1 MRKIVDGL
9 ILFAATLLAGL
20 LVVPPAGAQQLN
32 PRETAILFVDFQNE
46 FVTENGKLYPILK
59 EELKRKNV
67 LQNAI
72 SLIKAARQS
81 GVLIVHTIAGYSP
94 GYAEVDQNNPG
105 VFHKI
110 VVASKAFAAGSPGVE
125 LWEPLRPG
133 PQDTDIVLKGRS
145 AMSGFVGTDLNY
157 VLRTK
162 GIKNL
167 GIGGFVTNICVEQTG
182 RDAYDLGFN
191 NYFLSDVMA
200 AKTAEDQAF
209 TEKNNFSYV
218 GRVTTSHEFMQM
230 VTLSQ

>member
-72 SLIKAARQS
+72 SLIKAARES

-110 VVASKAFAAGSPGVE
+110 VVSSKAFAAGSPGVE

-133 PQDTDIVLKGRS
+133 PNDTDIVLKGRS

-218 GRVTTSHEFMQM
+218 GRVTTWHEFMQM